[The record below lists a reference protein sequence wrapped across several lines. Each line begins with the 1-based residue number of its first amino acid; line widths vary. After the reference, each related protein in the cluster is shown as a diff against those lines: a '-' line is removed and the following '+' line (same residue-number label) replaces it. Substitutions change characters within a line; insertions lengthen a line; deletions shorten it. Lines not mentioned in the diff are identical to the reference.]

1 MTYQFDTNL
10 MPEERIESSLLE
22 LRKDCEERMNEF
34 ADAQN
39 QLLSEI
45 RQARKERK
53 QRQDKEREEKEES
66 VREVSEKRKLEK
78 ERAEREIKERRRVS
92 REDRRR
98 RKEEQEGL
106 AVVTGKREGM
116 KTVAAKEKK
125 IETVPA
131 RKQRHK
137 VVMKSVKVRT
147 KDEEA
152 EKCSVRTKATQH
164 AAEASKFA
172 SHQKKKS
179 TTVCVKSG
187 GEAETFQKGKSIEE
201 PWTAFE
207 DELLL
212 SPAQH
217 QEAHYIANGCLTQR
231 PGLDIPT
238 PKSRLSHDDNID
250 GRIGERGRNT
260 RARPSVSS
268 STCKPQH
275 RRTSIK
281 DGSSTL
287 ESKESAAGKF
297 NQNEI
302 KSSMQKRKSEKSED
316 IRVHLDEASRKTKR
330 ASSRRSSQESRN
342 SLPRKRAITATT
354 SEKEHK
360 MSSILLDGGKK
371 EILQK
376 KTRRSVN
383 SIGLSKKG
391 EKTKSDLSLGTK
403 GSYRSHSSRR
413 KRSRQEITEPAQS
426 YGISSGERLSKSRR
440 RKPQGSDHTLR
451 KAKSVGV
458 MGNDFNFN
466 F

>member
-1 MTYQFDTNL
+1 
-10 MPEERIESSLLE
+10 MPEERIESSLLQ

-45 RQARKERK
+45 RQKARKERK
-53 QRQDKEREEKEES
+53 HRQDKEREEKERS
-66 VREVSEKRKLEK
+66 AREVSEKRKSEK
-78 ERAEREIKERRRVS
+78 ERAERENKERRRVS
-92 REDRRR
+92 REDRRL
-98 RKEEQEGL
+98 RKEEQERL

-125 IETVPA
+125 TEAI

-147 KDEEA
+147 KDEDA
-152 EKCSVRTKATQH
+152 EKGSVRTKATKH
-164 AAEASKFA
+164 AAEASKFP
-172 SHQKKKS
+172 SHKNKKS
-179 TTVCVKSG
+179 TTVSLKSD
-187 GEAETFQKGKSIEE
+187 GETKTFQKGKSIEE
-201 PWTAFE
+201 TWTAFE
-207 DELLL
+207 DELPF
-212 SPAQH
+212 SPQH
-217 QEAHYIANGCLTQR
+217 EEANYIDNGCLTQR
-231 PGLDIPT
+231 LGLDIPT
-238 PKSRLSHDDNID
+238 PKSRLSHDGNID
-250 GRIGERGRNT
+250 EGIGERGRNT
-260 RARPSVSS
+260 RARPNASS

-275 RRTSIK
+275 RRTGIK
-281 DGSSTL
+281 DGSPAL
-287 ESKESAAGKF
+287 ESKENTAGKF
-297 NQNEI
+297 MKNEI

-316 IRVHLDEASRKTKR
+316 IRLHIDEASRKTKR

-342 SLPRKRAITATT
+342 SFPRKRAITATT
-354 SEKEHK
+354 SEKHK
-360 MSSILLDGGKK
+360 MSSTSLDGGKK

-376 KTRRSVN
+376 KNQRSVS
-383 SIGLSKKG
+383 SIGLSKKD
-391 EKTKSDLSLGTK
+391 EKTKSDLSIGTK
-403 GSYRSHSSRR
+403 GSYRSSSSR

-451 KAKSVGV
+451 KAKSVGI